1 MGCCT
6 PEDNQKKV
14 LKCALV
20 YLVWYSMVPSWTKVS
35 KVCVWDSF
43 IQPHYQRC
51 ISRNG
56 GWGNKCERWVSYTV
70 CIFANEV
77 QYDYTSRWLVFVI
90 MINANLSLNRSIRR
104 ADIYK
109 YRLIGRLFQTQM
121 TAVYPVNT
129 EWQGLGWLYTDTI
142 YTLVLNIKY
151 IARYSD
157 LRTIF
162 LAVIIIL
169 LVYRI

>member
-1 MGCCT
+1 MRLSISSLIFHGAFMNKSEQSLCLGLFYPT
-6 PEDNQKKV
+6 
-14 LKCALV
+14 ALPAV
-20 YLVWYSMVPSWTKVS
+20 HFEKWGVGKQMRALSIIYCMYIRKWSTIWLYKQVT
-35 KVCVWDSF
+35 
-43 IQPHYQRC
+43 C
-51 ISRNG
+51 ICN
-56 GWGNKCERWVSYTV
+56 
-70 CIFANEV
+70 
-77 QYDYTSRWLVFVI
+77 

-129 EWQGLGWLYTDTI
+129 EWQGLEWLYTDTI

-169 LVYRI
+169 LA